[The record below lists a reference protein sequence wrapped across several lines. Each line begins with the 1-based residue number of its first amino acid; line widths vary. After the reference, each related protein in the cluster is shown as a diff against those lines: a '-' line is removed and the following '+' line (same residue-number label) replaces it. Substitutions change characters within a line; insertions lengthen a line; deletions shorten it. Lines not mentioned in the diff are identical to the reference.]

1 MGSLSKSVDMRRIDR
16 KDNDE
21 EINIVK
27 SGGIIMNVY
36 NIYFSPTGGTKKAS
50 DLVCQTLFQGQEVIQ
65 IDLSQPEE
73 DFSKYRFESED
84 VCVIAMPSFGG
95 RVPAVASRRLLE
107 LSADKTKTV
116 LLAVYGN
123 REFEDTL
130 VEMEDMLSEKGFECV
145 AAISAVAEHSIV
157 RQYGT
162 GRPDEADEAELEE
175 FGEKIKKYLA
185 EIKILDKEDC
195 TAWIPGNRPYKKLGT
210 VPMKPQTDDTCLKC
224 GTCAAQ
230 CPVQA
235 IPLQRPWETDEEKCI
250 SCMRC
255 LSVCPVHARKLDSDR
270 LAGLTER
277 LKNVC
282 SGRKENKL
290 YLKYQ

>member
-1 MGSLSKSVDMRRIDR
+1 
-16 KDNDE
+16 
-21 EINIVK
+21 
-27 SGGIIMNVY
+27 MNFY
-36 NIYFSPTGGTKKAS
+36 NIYFSPTGGTKKVA
-50 DLVCQTLFQGQEVIQ
+50 DLVCQTLFQGQEITQ

-73 DFSKYRFESED
+73 DFSKYKFEAGD

-95 RVPAVASRRLLE
+95 RVPAVASRRLSE
-107 LSADKTKTV
+107 LSADKTRAV

-130 VEMEDMLSEKGFECV
+130 VEMEDVLSEKGFECV

-162 GRPDEADEAELEE
+162 GRPDKKDETELAE
-175 FGEKIKKYLA
+175 FAGQIKRYLA
-185 EIKILDKEDC
+185 ETKVPDKSNC

-210 VPMKPQTDDTCLKC
+210 VPMKPQADDTCLKC
-224 GTCAAQ
+224 GTCAAK

-235 IPLQRPWETDEEKCI
+235 ISPQRPWETDGEKCI

-255 LSVCPVHARKLDSDR
+255 LAICPAHARKLDADR
-270 LAGLTER
+270 LAGLAER

-282 SGRKENKL
+282 SGRKENRL
-290 YLKYQ
+290 YLRD